1 MRRFVLTAL
10 ILVPFG
16 LALLAGCGG
25 GGKTVEV
32 PTGTKAPPPPTQQK
46 GTGVEK

>member
-10 ILVPFG
+10 VLVPFG
-16 LALLAGCGG
+16 LALLAGCSNT
-25 GGKTVEV
+25 KTEI
-32 PTGTKAPPPPTQQK
+32 PTAKKDTPPPTQQK